1 MKYILLCLASL
12 ALTSCGVIK
21 GHSNW
26 FVDKGIKT
34 VDSLY
39 VQDNQAEEKIEDM
52 IEAVTGVSL
61 DISPATPEEK

>member
-1 MKYILLCLASL
+1 MLIGMLVCLSG
-12 ALTSCGVIK
+12 CGVIK

-39 VQDNQAEEKIEDM
+39 VPDNSYEEAIEDS
-52 IEAVTGVSL
+52 IEAISGLEVDL
-61 DISPATPEEK
+61 SPATPEEE

>member
-1 MKYILLCLASL
+1 MKYLMLLVCLGF
-12 ALTSCGVIK
+12 TSCGVIK

-39 VQDNQAEEKIEDM
+39 VPDNSYEEAIEDS
-52 IEAVTGVSL
+52 IEAISGLEVDL
-61 DISPATPEEK
+61 SPATPEEE

>member
-1 MKYILLCLASL
+1 MRYLMFVGMVGLLSG
-12 ALTSCGVIK
+12 CGVIK

-39 VQDNQAEEKIEDM
+39 VHDNPAEEKIEDM
-52 IEAVTGVSL
+52 IEGVTGL
-61 DISPATPEEK
+61 DIDFSPATPEEE